1 MEQEKEKEKTG
12 KESNVIDNYDESS
25 AKDRSIR
32 FVTKSNETPEGDGFV
47 VHRSFPSQSIRN
59 LDPFLLLD
67 EMGPLD
73 MLPYESKGFPEHPH
87 RGFVTV
93 TYMLEGRFEH
103 KDSQGNSGKLGPGD
117 VQWMT
122 AGSGLVHSEMPEKE
136 FAKSGGRL
144 HGFQLWI
151 NLRKTDK
158 WNKPDYQ
165 DVPSARIPHVSTSDG
180 KVSVKVIAGNYRDAK
195 AVINTL
201 TPILYLH
208 FSLQPG
214 GEVVQSVPKNLN
226 AFAYVI
232 SGKGLFG
239 KDKTA
244 VDENNL
250 IVFENDGGNISIRES
265 DNAKSP
271 LDLLLVAGMPLNE
284 PIVQYGPFVMN
295 TREEIDKTLED
306 YRNGRIGKIDF

>member
-1 MEQEKEKEKTG
+1 MRKEKTG
-12 KESNVIDNYDESS
+12 EESNNVIYNSDETNFNY
-25 AKDRSIR
+25 RSIKL
-32 FVTKSNETPEGDGFV
+32 VTKSNKTPEGDGFV
-47 VHRSFPSQSIRN
+47 VHRSFPSGSIRN

-73 MLPYESKGFPEHPH
+73 LLPYESKGFPEHPH

-122 AGSGLVHSEMPEKE
+122 AGSGLVHSEMPETE
-136 FAKSGGRL
+136 FAKNGGRL

-158 WNKPDYQ
+158 WIKPDYQ
-165 DVPSARIPHVSTSDG
+165 DVTSTRIPQVTTPDG
-180 KVSVKVIAGNYRDAK
+180 KVSAKVIAGNYLDAR

-201 TPILYLH
+201 TPVLYLH
-208 FSLQPG
+208 FTLQPG
-214 GEVVQSVPKNLN
+214 GKVVHSVPENYN

-232 SGKGLFG
+232 SGEGLFG

-244 VDENNL
+244 VGEKNL
-250 IVFENDGGNISIRES
+250 IVFENDGEIISIRES

-271 LDLLLVAGMPLNE
+271 LEVLLIAGMPINE

>member
-1 MEQEKEKEKTG
+1 MKKEKNEKES
-12 KESNVIDNYDESS
+12 SNVIDNSDETNFNY
-25 AKDRSIR
+25 RSIKL
-32 FVTKSNETPEGDGFV
+32 VIKSNETPEGDGFV
-47 VHRSFPSQSIRN
+47 VHRSFPSGSIRN

-73 MLPYESKGFPEHPH
+73 LLPYESKGFPEHPH

-136 FAKSGGRL
+136 FAKNGGRL

-158 WNKPDYQ
+158 WIKPDYQ
-165 DVPSARIPHVSTSDG
+165 DVPSTRIPQVSTPDG
-180 KVSVKVIAGNYRDAK
+180 KVSARVIAGNYLDAK

-208 FSLQPG
+208 FTLQPG
-214 GEVVQSVPKNLN
+214 GQVVQSVPENHN

-232 SGKGLFG
+232 GGKGLFG

-244 VDENNL
+244 VGEKNL
-250 IVFENDGGNISIRES
+250 IVFENDGEIISIRES

-271 LDLLLVAGMPLNE
+271 LDVLLIAGMPLNE

-306 YRNGRIGKIDF
+306 YRNGRIGKINF

>member
-1 MEQEKEKEKTG
+1 MKKEKNG
-12 KESNVIDNYDESS
+12 KESSNVIDNSDETNF
-25 AKDRSIR
+25 KYRSIKL
-32 FVTKSNETPEGDGFV
+32 VIKSNQTPEGDGFV
-47 VHRSFPSQSIRN
+47 VHRSFPSGSIRN

-73 MLPYESKGFPEHPH
+73 LLPYESKGFPEHPH

-136 FAKSGGRL
+136 FSKTGGRL

-151 NLRKTDK
+151 NLKKTDK
-158 WNKPDYQ
+158 WIKPDYQ
-165 DVPSARIPHVSTSDG
+165 DVPSTRIPQVSTPDG
-180 KVSVKVIAGNYRDAK
+180 KVSARVIAGNYLDAK

-208 FSLQPG
+208 FTLQPG
-214 GEVVQSVPKNLN
+214 GQVVQSVPENYN

-232 SGKGLFG
+232 DGEGLFG
-239 KDKTA
+239 KDKT
-244 VDENNL
+244 VVGEKKL
-250 IVFENDGGNISIRES
+250 IVFENDGEIISIRES

-271 LDLLLVAGMPLNE
+271 LDVLLIAGMPLNE

-295 TREEIDKTLED
+295 TREEMDKTLED
-306 YRNGRIGKIDF
+306 FRNGRIGKIE

>member
-1 MEQEKEKEKTG
+1 MDKIEKQNEFVDKNNETG
-12 KESNVIDNYDESS
+12 NR
-25 AKDRSIR
+25 DRSVELI
-32 FVTKSNETPEGDGFV
+32 TSSTETAEGDGFI
-47 VHRSFPSQSIRN
+47 VHRSFPSRSIRH

-73 MLPYESKGFPEHPH
+73 LLPHESKGFPDHPH

-136 FAKSGGRL
+136 FAKSGGIL

-151 NLRKTDK
+151 NLPKTDK
-158 WNKPDYQ
+158 WIKPDYQ
-165 DVPSARIPHVSTSDG
+165 DVPSKKIPVAKTPDG
-180 KVSVKVIAGNYRDAK
+180 KVSVQVIAGNSLDAK

-201 TPILYLH
+201 TPITYLH
-208 FSLQPG
+208 FTIQPG
-214 GEVVQSVPKNLN
+214 AKIVQPVPKSYN

-232 SGKGLFG
+232 NGKGLFG
-239 KDKTA
+239 KDRIIAEERK
-244 VDENNL
+244 L
-250 IVFENDGGNISIRES
+250 IVFKNDGDYISIR
-265 DNAKSP
+265 
-271 LDLLLVAGMPLNE
+271 V
-284 PIVQYGPFVMN
+284 
-295 TREEIDKTLED
+295 
-306 YRNGRIGKIDF
+306 

>member
-1 MEQEKEKEKTG
+1 MDKIEKQNEFVDKNNETG
-12 KESNVIDNYDESS
+12 NR
-25 AKDRSIR
+25 DRSVELI
-32 FVTKSNETPEGDGFV
+32 TSSTETAEGDGFI
-47 VHRSFPSQSIRN
+47 VHRSFPSRSIRH

-73 MLPYESKGFPEHPH
+73 LLPHESKGFPDHPH

-136 FAKSGGRL
+136 FAKSGGIL

-151 NLRKTDK
+151 NLPKTDK
-158 WNKPDYQ
+158 WIKPDYQ
-165 DVPSARIPHVSTSDG
+165 DVPSKKIPVAKTPDG
-180 KVSVKVIAGNYRDAK
+180 KVSVKVIAGNSLDAK

-201 TPILYLH
+201 TPITYLH
-208 FSLQPG
+208 FTLQPG
-214 GEVVQSVPKNLN
+214 AKIVQPVPKSYN

-232 SGKGLFG
+232 NGKGLFG
-239 KDKTA
+239 KDRIIAEERK
-244 VDENNL
+244 L
-250 IVFENDGGNISIRES
+250 IVFKNDGDYISIRVSE
-265 DNAKSP
+265 NAGSS
-271 LDLLLVAGMPLNE
+271 LEVLLIAGMPINE

-295 TREEIDKTLED
+295 TQEEIDNTLED
-306 YRNGRIGKIDF
+306 YRNGRIGKIEI

>member
-1 MEQEKEKEKTG
+1 MEKEKTG
-12 KESNVIDNYDESS
+12 QLGNVIDNSDEISF
-25 AKDRSIR
+25 KDRSIR
-32 FVTKSNETPEGDGFV
+32 LVTKSNETPEGDGFV

-73 MLPYESKGFPEHPH
+73 LLPYESKGFPEHPH

-93 TYMLEGRFEH
+93 TYMIEGRFEH

-151 NLRKTDK
+151 NLRKADK

-165 DVPSARIPHVSTSDG
+165 DVPSTKIPQVSNSDG
-180 KVSVKVIAGNYRDAK
+180 KVSVKVIAGNYRGTK

-208 FSLQPG
+208 FTLQPG
-214 GEVVQSVPKNLN
+214 GEVIQSVTENLN
-226 AFAYVI
+226 AFAYII

-239 KDKTA
+239 KDKT
-244 VDENNL
+244 VVGEKNL
-250 IVFENDGGNISIRES
+250 IVFKNDGENISIRNS
-265 DNAKSP
+265 DNSKSP
-271 LDLLLVAGMPLNE
+271 LDVLLVAGMPLNE

>member
-1 MEQEKEKEKTG
+1 MKKEKID
-12 KESNVIDNYDESS
+12 KENGNFSDNSDETNFNNY
-25 AKDRSIR
+25 RSIKL
-32 FVTKSNETPEGDGFV
+32 VTKSNETPEGDGFV
-47 VHRSFPSQSIRN
+47 VHRCFPSGVIRN

-73 MLPYESKGFPEHPH
+73 LLPYESKGFPEHPH

-93 TYMLEGRFEH
+93 TYMLDGRFEH
-103 KDSQGNSGKLGPGD
+103 KDSQGNSGRLGPGD

-136 FAKSGGRL
+136 FAKNGGRL

-158 WNKPDYQ
+158 WIKPDYQ
-165 DVPSARIPHVSTSDG
+165 DVPSTRIPQVSTPDG
-180 KVSVKVIAGNYRDAK
+180 KVSAKVIAGNYLDAK

-208 FSLQPG
+208 FTLQPG
-214 GEVVQSVPKNLN
+214 AQVVQSVPQNYN
-226 AFAYVI
+226 AFAYI
-232 SGKGLFG
+232 INGKGLFG
-239 KDKTA
+239 KDETA
-244 VDENNL
+244 VEEKNL
-250 IVFENDGGNISIRES
+250 IVFENDGEIISIRES
-265 DNAKSP
+265 DDAKSP
-271 LDLLLVAGMPLNE
+271 LDVLLIAGMPLNE

-306 YRNGRIGKIDF
+306 YRTGRIGRIDS

>member
-1 MEQEKEKEKTG
+1 MKEEKFG
-12 KESNVIDNYDESS
+12 KDISNNVTDNSDKSNLNY
-25 AKDRSIR
+25 RSIKL
-32 FVTKSNETPEGDGFV
+32 VTKSNETPEGDGFV
-47 VHRSFPSQSIRN
+47 VHRSFPSESVRN

-73 MLPYESKGFPEHPH
+73 LLPYESKGFPEHPH

-93 TYMLEGRFEH
+93 TYMLEGKFEH

-136 FAKSGGRL
+136 FAKNGGRL

-158 WNKPDYQ
+158 WIKPDYQ
-165 DVPSARIPHVSTSDG
+165 DVPSTRIPQVSTPDG
-180 KVSVKVIAGNYRDAK
+180 KVSARVIAGNYRDAR

-208 FSLQPG
+208 FTLQPG
-214 GEVVQSVPKNLN
+214 GQVVQSVPENYST
-226 AFAYVI
+226 FAYVI
-232 SGKGLFG
+232 RGKGLFG

-244 VDENNL
+244 VGEKNL
-250 IVFENDGGNISIRES
+250 IVFENDGDIISIRES
-265 DNAKSP
+265 DSAKSP
-271 LDLLLVAGMPLNE
+271 LDVLLIAGMPLNE

-295 TREEIDKTLED
+295 TKEEIDKTLED
-306 YRNGRIGKIDF
+306 YRNGRIG

>member
-1 MEQEKEKEKTG
+1 MEKIKEDNNIIDKRN
-12 KESNVIDNYDESS
+12 ESRN
-25 AKDRSIR
+25 KDRSADLITNS
-32 FVTKSNETPEGDGFV
+32 VETAEGDGFI
-47 VHRSFPSQSIRN
+47 VHRSFPSHSIRH

-67 EMGPLD
+67 EMGPLEL
-73 MLPYESKGFPEHPH
+73 LPQETKGFPDHPH

-93 TYMLEGRFEH
+93 TYLLEGKFEH
-103 KDSQGNSGKLGPGD
+103 RDSQGNSGKLGRGD

-136 FAKSGGRL
+136 FAKTGGRL

-158 WNKPDYQ
+158 WIKPNYQ
-165 DVPSARIPHVSTSDG
+165 DVPSRKIPIARTADG
-180 KVSVKVIAGNYRDAK
+180 KVSVKVIAGNSLDAK

-208 FSLQPG
+208 FTLQPG
-214 GEVVQSVPKNLN
+214 GEVVQHVPKNYN

-232 SGKGLFG
+232 NGKGMFG
-239 KDKTA
+239 KDKT
-244 VDENNL
+244 
-250 IVFENDGGNISIRES
+250 IVEEKKMSVFKNDGESISIRVAE
-265 DNAKSP
+265 NAGSS
-271 LDLLLVAGMPLNE
+271 LDVLLIAGIPLNE

-295 TREEIDKTLED
+295 TQEEIDNTIED
-306 YRNGRIGKIDF
+306 YRNGRLGKIEF

>member
-1 MEQEKEKEKTG
+1 MKKEKTR
-12 KESNVIDNYDESS
+12 KESSNVIDNSDETNFNNY
-25 AKDRSIR
+25 RSIKL
-32 FVTKSNETPEGDGFV
+32 VTKSNETPEGDGFV
-47 VHRSFPSQSIRN
+47 VHRSFPSGSIRN

-73 MLPYESKGFPEHPH
+73 LLPYESKGFPEHPH

-136 FAKSGGRL
+136 FSKTGGRL

-158 WNKPDYQ
+158 WIKPDYQ
-165 DVPSARIPHVSTSDG
+165 DVSSTRIPQVSTPDG
-180 KVSVKVIAGNYRDAK
+180 KVSARVIAGNYLDAK

-208 FSLQPG
+208 FTLQPG
-214 GEVVQSVPKNLN
+214 GQVVQSVPENHN
-226 AFAYVI
+226 ALAYVI
-232 SGKGLFG
+232 GGEGLFG

-244 VDENNL
+244 VGEKNL
-250 IVFENDGGNISIRES
+250 IVFENDGEIISIRES

-271 LDLLLVAGMPLNE
+271 LDVLLIAGMPLNE

-306 YRNGRIGKIDF
+306 YRNGRIGKINF

>member
-1 MEQEKEKEKTG
+1 MDKIEKQNEFVDKNNETG
-12 KESNVIDNYDESS
+12 NR
-25 AKDRSIR
+25 DRSVELI
-32 FVTKSNETPEGDGFV
+32 TSSTETAEGDGFI
-47 VHRSFPSQSIRN
+47 VHRSFPSRSIRH

-73 MLPYESKGFPEHPH
+73 LLPHESKGFPEHPH

-136 FAKSGGRL
+136 FAKSGGIL

-151 NLRKTDK
+151 NLPKTDK
-158 WNKPDYQ
+158 WIKPDYQ
-165 DVPSARIPHVSTSDG
+165 DVPSKKIPVAKTPDG
-180 KVSVKVIAGNYRDAK
+180 KVSVKVIAGNSLDAK

-201 TPILYLH
+201 TPITYLH
-208 FSLQPG
+208 FTLQPG
-214 GEVVQSVPKNLN
+214 AKIVQPVPKSYN

-232 SGKGLFG
+232 NGKGLFG
-239 KDKTA
+239 KDRIIAEERK
-244 VDENNL
+244 L
-250 IVFENDGGNISIRES
+250 IVFKNDGDYISIRVSE
-265 DNAKSP
+265 NAGSS
-271 LDLLLVAGMPLNE
+271 LEVLLIAGMPINE

-295 TREEIDKTLED
+295 TQEEIDNTLED
-306 YRNGRIGKIDF
+306 YRNGRIGKIEI

>member
-1 MEQEKEKEKTG
+1 MKKEKNGE
-12 KESNVIDNYDESS
+12 ESSNVIDKSDETNF
-25 AKDRSIR
+25 KYRSIKL
-32 FVTKSNETPEGDGFV
+32 VIKSNETPEGDGFV
-47 VHRSFPSQSIRN
+47 VHRSFPSGSIRN

-73 MLPYESKGFPEHPH
+73 LLPYESKGFPEHPH

-136 FAKSGGRL
+136 FSKTGGRL

-158 WNKPDYQ
+158 WIKPDYQ
-165 DVPSARIPHVSTSDG
+165 DVPSTRIPQVSTPDG
-180 KVSVKVIAGNYRDAK
+180 KVSARVIAGNYLDAK

-208 FSLQPG
+208 FTLQPG
-214 GEVVQSVPKNLN
+214 GQVVQSVPENYN

-232 SGKGLFG
+232 GGEGLFG

-244 VDENNL
+244 VGGKNL
-250 IVFENDGGNISIRES
+250 IVFENDGEIISIREL
-265 DNAKSP
+265 DDAKSP
-271 LDLLLVAGMPLNE
+271 LDVLLIAGMPLNE

-306 YRNGRIGKIDF
+306 YRNGRIGKID

>member
-1 MEQEKEKEKTG
+1 MDKIEKQNEFVDKNNETG
-12 KESNVIDNYDESS
+12 NR
-25 AKDRSIR
+25 DRSVELI
-32 FVTKSNETPEGDGFV
+32 TSSTETAEGDGFI
-47 VHRSFPSQSIRN
+47 VHRSFPSRSIRH

-73 MLPYESKGFPEHPH
+73 LLPHESKGFPDHPH

-136 FAKSGGRL
+136 FAKSGGIL

-151 NLRKTDK
+151 NLPKTDK
-158 WNKPDYQ
+158 WIKPDYQ
-165 DVPSARIPHVSTSDG
+165 DVPSKKIPVAKTPDG
-180 KVSVKVIAGNYRDAK
+180 KVSVKVIAGNSLDAK

-201 TPILYLH
+201 TPITYLH
-208 FSLQPG
+208 FTLQPG
-214 GEVVQSVPKNLN
+214 AKIVQPVPKSYN

-232 SGKGLFG
+232 NGKGLFG
-239 KDKTA
+239 KDRIIAEERK
-244 VDENNL
+244 L
-250 IVFENDGGNISIRES
+250 IVFKNDGDYISIRVSE
-265 DNAKSP
+265 NAGSS
-271 LDLLLVAGMPLNE
+271 LEVLLIAGMPINE
-284 PIVQYGPFVMN
+284 PIVQSGPFVMN
-295 TREEIDKTLED
+295 TQEEIDNTLED
-306 YRNGRIGKIDF
+306 YRNGRIGKIEI

>member
-1 MEQEKEKEKTG
+1 MDKIQKQNEFVDKINETG
-12 KESNVIDNYDESS
+12 NR
-25 AKDRSIR
+25 DRSVQLI
-32 FVTKSNETPEGDGFV
+32 TSSTETAEGDGFI
-47 VHRSFPSQSIRN
+47 VHRSFPSRSIRH

-73 MLPYESKGFPEHPH
+73 LLPHESKGFPDHPH

-136 FAKSGGRL
+136 FAKSGGIL

-151 NLRKTDK
+151 NLPKTDK
-158 WNKPDYQ
+158 WIKPDYQ
-165 DVPSARIPHVSTSDG
+165 DVPSRKIPVTKTPDG
-180 KVSVKVIAGNYRDAK
+180 KVSVKVIAGNSLDAK

-201 TPILYLH
+201 TPITYLH
-208 FSLQPG
+208 FTLQPG
-214 GEVVQSVPKNLN
+214 AEIVQPVPKSYN

-232 SGKGLFG
+232 NGKGLFG
-239 KDKTA
+239 KDRVIAEERK
-244 VDENNL
+244 L
-250 IVFENDGGNISIRES
+250 IVFKNDGDYISIRVSE
-265 DNAKSP
+265 NAGSS
-271 LDLLLVAGMPLNE
+271 LDVLLIAGMPINE

-295 TREEIDKTLED
+295 TQEEIDNTLED
-306 YRNGRIGKIDF
+306 YRNGRIGKIEI

>member
-1 MEQEKEKEKTG
+1 MEKIG
-12 KESNVIDNYDESS
+12 KERDIIDKSHKTKY
-25 AKDRSIR
+25 RSIR
-32 FVTKSNETPEGDGFV
+32 LVEKSDETPEGDGFI
-47 VHRSFPSQSIRN
+47 VHRSFPSRSIRN

-73 MLPYESKGFPEHPH
+73 LLPQEGKGFPDHPH

-93 TYMLEGRFEH
+93 TYILEGRFEH

-158 WNKPDYQ
+158 WIKPDYQ
-165 DVPSARIPHVSTSDG
+165 DVPSTKIPIVRTPNG
-180 KVSVKVIAGNYRDAK
+180 KVSIKVIAGNYLDTK
-195 AVINTL
+195 AVISTL

-208 FSLQPG
+208 FTLQPG
-214 GEVVQSVPKNLN
+214 AEVIQPIPENYN
-226 AFAYVI
+226 AFAYII

-239 KDKTA
+239 KNKIT
-244 VDENNL
+244 VGEKNL
-250 IVFENDGGNISIRES
+250 IVFKNDGEYVSISES
-265 DNAKSP
+265 ENARSP
-271 LDLLLVAGMPLNE
+271 LDVLLVAGLPLNE

-295 TREEIDKTLED
+295 SKEEIDKTLED
-306 YRNGRIGKIDF
+306 YRNGRIGKIEF

>member
-1 MEQEKEKEKTG
+1 MKKEKNG
-12 KESNVIDNYDESS
+12 KESSNVIDNSDETNFNY
-25 AKDRSIR
+25 RSIKLLI
-32 FVTKSNETPEGDGFV
+32 KSNETSEGDGFV
-47 VHRSFPSQSIRN
+47 VYRSFPSGSIRN

-73 MLPYESKGFPEHPH
+73 LLPYESKGFPEHPH

-136 FAKSGGRL
+136 FSKNGGRL

-158 WNKPDYQ
+158 WIKPDYQ
-165 DVPSARIPHVSTSDG
+165 DVPSTRIPQVSTPDG
-180 KVSVKVIAGNYRDAK
+180 KVSAKVIAGNYLDAK

-201 TPILYLH
+201 TPVLYLH
-208 FSLQPG
+208 FTLQPG
-214 GEVVQSVPKNLN
+214 GQVVQSVPENYN

-232 SGKGLFG
+232 GGEGLFG

-244 VDENNL
+244 VGEKNL
-250 IVFENDGGNISIRES
+250 IVFENDGEIISIRES

-271 LDLLLVAGMPLNE
+271 LDVLLIAGMPLNE

-306 YRNGRIGKIDF
+306 YRNGRIGKIE

>member
-1 MEQEKEKEKTG
+1 MEMEKETTG
-12 KESNVIDNYDESS
+12 KESNFIDNSDEIS

-32 FVTKSNETPEGDGFV
+32 LVTKSNETPEGDGFV

-73 MLPYESKGFPEHPH
+73 LLPYESKGFPEHPH

-165 DVPSARIPHVSTSDG
+165 DVPSIKIPQVSTSDG
-180 KVSVKVIAGNYRDAK
+180 KVSVKVIAGNFGDAK

-208 FSLQPG
+208 FTLQPG
-214 GEVVQSVPKNLN
+214 GEVVQSVPENLN

-232 SGKGLFG
+232 GGKGLFG

-244 VDENNL
+244 VDEKNL
-250 IVFENDGGNISIRES
+250 IVFKNDGGHISIRES

-271 LDLLLVAGMPLNE
+271 LDVLLVAGMPLNE

>member
-1 MEQEKEKEKTG
+1 MKKEKIG
-12 KESNVIDNYDESS
+12 KENSNFSDNPDKTNFNNY
-25 AKDRSIR
+25 RSIKL
-32 FVTKSNETPEGDGFV
+32 VTKSNETPEGDGFV
-47 VHRSFPSQSIRN
+47 VHRCFPSGVIRN

-73 MLPYESKGFPEHPH
+73 LLPYESKGFPEHPH

-93 TYMLEGRFEH
+93 TYMLDGRFEH

-136 FAKSGGRL
+136 FAKNGGRL

-158 WNKPDYQ
+158 WIKPDYQ
-165 DVPSARIPHVSTSDG
+165 DVPSTRIPQVSTPDG
-180 KVSVKVIAGNYRDAK
+180 KVSAKVIAGNYLDAK

-208 FSLQPG
+208 FTLQPG
-214 GEVVQSVPKNLN
+214 AQVVQSVPKNYN
-226 AFAYVI
+226 AFAYI
-232 SGKGLFG
+232 INGKALIG
-239 KDKTA
+239 KDETA
-244 VDENNL
+244 VGGKNL
-250 IVFENDGGNISIRES
+250 IVFENDGEIISIRES
-265 DNAKSP
+265 DDSKSP
-271 LDLLLVAGMPLNE
+271 LDVLLIAGMPLNE
-284 PIVQYGPFVMN
+284 PTVQYGPFVMN

-306 YRNGRIGKIDF
+306 YRNGRIGKINS

>member
-1 MEQEKEKEKTG
+1 MKKEKNG
-12 KESNVIDNYDESS
+12 KESSNVIDNSNETNFNY
-25 AKDRSIR
+25 RSIKL
-32 FVTKSNETPEGDGFV
+32 VIKSNETPEGDGFV
-47 VHRSFPSQSIRN
+47 VHRSFPSGSIRN

-73 MLPYESKGFPEHPH
+73 LLPYESKGFPEHPH

-136 FAKSGGRL
+136 FAENGGRL

-158 WNKPDYQ
+158 WIKPDYQ
-165 DVPSARIPHVSTSDG
+165 DVPSTRIPQVSTPDG
-180 KVSVKVIAGNYRDAK
+180 KVSAKVIAGNYLDAK

-208 FSLQPG
+208 FTLQPG
-214 GEVVQSVPKNLN
+214 GQVVQSVPVNYN

-232 SGKGLFG
+232 SGEGLFG

-244 VDENNL
+244 VGEKNL
-250 IVFENDGGNISIRES
+250 IVFENDGEIISIRES

-271 LDLLLVAGMPLNE
+271 LDVLLIAGMPLNE

-295 TREEIDKTLED
+295 TREEIDQTLED

>member
-1 MEQEKEKEKTG
+1 MKKEKNG
-12 KESNVIDNYDESS
+12 KESSNVIDNSDETNF
-25 AKDRSIR
+25 KYRSIKL
-32 FVTKSNETPEGDGFV
+32 VIKSNQTPEGDGFV
-47 VHRSFPSQSIRN
+47 VHRSFPSGSIRN

-73 MLPYESKGFPEHPH
+73 LLPYESKGFPEHPH

-136 FAKSGGRL
+136 FSKTGGRL

-151 NLRKTDK
+151 NLKKTDK
-158 WNKPDYQ
+158 WIKPDYQ
-165 DVPSARIPHVSTSDG
+165 DVPSTRIPQVSTPDG
-180 KVSVKVIAGNYRDAK
+180 KVSARVIAGNYLDAK

-208 FSLQPG
+208 FTLQPG
-214 GEVVQSVPKNLN
+214 GQVVQSVPENYN

-232 SGKGLFG
+232 GGEGLFG

-244 VDENNL
+244 VGEKNL
-250 IVFENDGGNISIRES
+250 IVFENDGKIISIRES

-271 LDLLLVAGMPLNE
+271 LDVLLIAGMPLNE

-295 TREEIDKTLED
+295 TREEMDKTLED
-306 YRNGRIGKIDF
+306 FRNGRIGKIE

>member
-1 MEQEKEKEKTG
+1 MKKTG
-12 KESNVIDNYDESS
+12 NETHVSKSSNDTSTES
-25 AKDRSIR
+25 RTIR
-32 FVTKSNETPEGDGFV
+32 LVTESNETPEGDGFT
-47 VHRSFPSQSIRN
+47 VHRSFPSESIRN

-73 MLPYESKGFPEHPH
+73 LLPFETKGFPEHPH

-93 TYMLEGRFEH
+93 TYILEGKFEH
-103 KDSQGNSGKLGPGD
+103 KDSQGNTGKLGPGD

-136 FAKSGGRL
+136 FAKNGGKL

-151 NLRKTDK
+151 NLRKIDK
-158 WNKPDYQ
+158 WIKPDYQ
-165 DVPSARIPHVSTSDG
+165 DVPSAKIPLVRTSDG
-180 KVSVKVIAGNYRDAK
+180 KVSVRVIAGNYQDTK

-208 FSLQPG
+208 FTLQPDS
-214 GEVVQSVPKNLN
+214 EIVQAVPDNFN

-232 SGKGLFG
+232 SGNGIFG
-239 KDKTA
+239 KDKTP
-244 VDENNL
+244 VQERNL
-250 IVFENDGGNISIRES
+250 IVFKNDGEYISI
-265 DNAKSP
+265 KSNNKNP
-271 LDLLLVAGMPLNE
+271 LDVLVVAGMPFNE
-284 PIVQYGPFVMN
+284 PVVQYGPFVMN

-306 YRNGRIGKIDF
+306 YRNGKIGKIEF

>member
-1 MEQEKEKEKTG
+1 MKKEKNG
-12 KESNVIDNYDESS
+12 KESSNVIDNSDETNF
-25 AKDRSIR
+25 KYRSIKL
-32 FVTKSNETPEGDGFV
+32 VIKSNQTPEGDGFV
-47 VHRSFPSQSIRN
+47 VHRSFPSGSIRN
-59 LDPFLLLD
+59 IDPFLLLD

-73 MLPYESKGFPEHPH
+73 LLPYESKGFPEHPH

-136 FAKSGGRL
+136 FSKTGGRL

-158 WNKPDYQ
+158 WIKPDYQ
-165 DVPSARIPHVSTSDG
+165 DVPSTRIPQVSTPDG
-180 KVSVKVIAGNYRDAK
+180 KVSARVIAGNYLDAK

-208 FSLQPG
+208 FTLQPG
-214 GEVVQSVPKNLN
+214 GQVVQSVPENYN

-232 SGKGLFG
+232 GGEGLFG

-244 VDENNL
+244 VGEKKL
-250 IVFENDGGNISIRES
+250 IVFENDGEIISIRES
-265 DNAKSP
+265 DNANSP
-271 LDLLLVAGMPLNE
+271 LDVLLIAGMPLNE

-295 TREEIDKTLED
+295 TREEMDKTLED
-306 YRNGRIGKIDF
+306 FRNGRIGKIE

>member
-1 MEQEKEKEKTG
+1 MKKEKNGE
-12 KESNVIDNYDESS
+12 ERSNVIDKSDETNF
-25 AKDRSIR
+25 KYRSIKL
-32 FVTKSNETPEGDGFV
+32 VIKSNETPEGDGFV
-47 VHRSFPSQSIRN
+47 VHRSFPSRSIRN

-73 MLPYESKGFPEHPH
+73 LLPYESKGFPEHPH

-136 FAKSGGRL
+136 FSKTGGRL

-158 WNKPDYQ
+158 WIKPDYQ
-165 DVPSARIPHVSTSDG
+165 DVPSTRIPQVSTRDG
-180 KVSVKVIAGNYRDAK
+180 KVSARVIAGNYLDAK

-208 FSLQPG
+208 FTLQPG
-214 GEVVQSVPKNLN
+214 GQVVQSVPENYN

-232 SGKGLFG
+232 GGEGLFG

-244 VDENNL
+244 VGEKNL
-250 IVFENDGGNISIRES
+250 IVFENDGEIISIREL
-265 DNAKSP
+265 DDAKSP
-271 LDLLLVAGMPLNE
+271 LDVLLIAGMPLNE

-306 YRNGRIGKIDF
+306 YRNGRIGKID

>member
-1 MEQEKEKEKTG
+1 MDKIEKQNEFVDKNNETG
-12 KESNVIDNYDESS
+12 NR
-25 AKDRSIR
+25 DRSVELI
-32 FVTKSNETPEGDGFV
+32 TSSTETAEGDGFI
-47 VHRSFPSQSIRN
+47 VHRSFPSRSIRH

-73 MLPYESKGFPEHPH
+73 LLPYESKGFPDHPH

-136 FAKSGGRL
+136 FAKSGGIL

-151 NLRKTDK
+151 NLPKTDK
-158 WNKPDYQ
+158 WIKPDYQ
-165 DVPSARIPHVSTSDG
+165 DVPSKKIPVAKTPDG
-180 KVSVKVIAGNYRDAK
+180 KVSVKVIAGNSLDAK

-201 TPILYLH
+201 TPITYLH
-208 FSLQPG
+208 FTIQPG
-214 GEVVQSVPKNLN
+214 AKIVQPVPKSYN

-232 SGKGLFG
+232 NGKGLFG
-239 KDKTA
+239 KDRIIAEERK
-244 VDENNL
+244 L
-250 IVFENDGGNISIRES
+250 IVFKNDGDYISIRVSE
-265 DNAKSP
+265 NAGSS
-271 LDLLLVAGMPLNE
+271 LEVLLIAGMPINE

-295 TREEIDKTLED
+295 TQEEIDNTLED
-306 YRNGRIGKIDF
+306 YRNGRIGKIEI

>member
-1 MEQEKEKEKTG
+1 MKKEKNGE
-12 KESNVIDNYDESS
+12 ESSNVIDKSDETNF
-25 AKDRSIR
+25 KYRSIKL
-32 FVTKSNETPEGDGFV
+32 VIKSNETPEGDGFV
-47 VHRSFPSQSIRN
+47 VHRSFPSGSIRN

-73 MLPYESKGFPEHPH
+73 LLPYESKGFPEHPH

-136 FAKSGGRL
+136 FSKTGGRL

-158 WNKPDYQ
+158 WIKPDYQ
-165 DVPSARIPHVSTSDG
+165 DVPSTRIPQVSTPDG
-180 KVSVKVIAGNYRDAK
+180 KVSARVIAGNYLDAK

-208 FSLQPG
+208 FTLQPG
-214 GEVVQSVPKNLN
+214 GQVVQSVPENYN

-232 SGKGLFG
+232 GGEGLFG

-244 VDENNL
+244 VGEKKL
-250 IVFENDGGNISIRES
+250 IVFENDGEIISIREL
-265 DNAKSP
+265 DDAKSP
-271 LDLLLVAGMPLNE
+271 LDVLLIAGMPLNE

-306 YRNGRIGKIDF
+306 YRNGRIGKID

>member
-1 MEQEKEKEKTG
+1 MDKIG
-12 KESNVIDNYDESS
+12 KERDIIDKSDET
-25 AKDRSIR
+25 KYRSIR
-32 FVTKSNETPEGDGFV
+32 LVEKSDETQEGDGFI
-47 VHRSFPSQSIRN
+47 VHRSFPSVSIRN

-73 MLPYESKGFPEHPH
+73 LLPQDGRGFPDHPH

-151 NLRKTDK
+151 NLRKSDK
-158 WNKPDYQ
+158 WIKPDYQ
-165 DVPSARIPHVSTSDG
+165 DVLSTKIPIVRTPDG
-180 KVSVKVIAGNYRDAK
+180 KVLIKVIAGNYHDTK
-195 AVINTL
+195 AVISTL

-208 FSLQPG
+208 FTLQPG
-214 GEVVQSVPKNLN
+214 SEVIQSVPENYN

-239 KDKTA
+239 KSKIT
-244 VDENNL
+244 VGEKNL
-250 IVFENDGGNISIRES
+250 IVFKNDGEYISISES
-265 DNAKSP
+265 ENARPP
-271 LDLLLVAGMPLNE
+271 LDVLLVAGMPLNE

-295 TREEIDKTLED
+295 TKEEIDKTLED
-306 YRNGRIGKIDF
+306 YRNGRIGTTEF

>member
-1 MEQEKEKEKTG
+1 MEKNG
-12 KESNVIDNYDESS
+12 KERDIIDKSDET
-25 AKDRSIR
+25 KYRSIR
-32 FVTKSNETPEGDGFV
+32 LVEKSDETPEGDGFI
-47 VHRSFPSQSIRN
+47 VHRSFPSRSIRN

-73 MLPYESKGFPEHPH
+73 LLPQEERGFPDHPH

-103 KDSQGNSGKLGPGD
+103 RDSQGSFGKLRPGD

-136 FAKSGGRL
+136 FAKTGGRL

-151 NLRKTDK
+151 NLRKSDK
-158 WNKPDYQ
+158 WIKPGYQ
-165 DVPSARIPHVSTSDG
+165 DVPSTKIPIVRTLDG
-180 KVSVKVIAGNYRDAK
+180 KVSIKVIAGNYHDTK
-195 AVINTL
+195 AVIRTL

-208 FSLQPG
+208 FTLQPG
-214 GEVVQSVPKNLN
+214 GEVTQPVPENYS

-239 KDKTA
+239 KNKIT
-244 VDENNL
+244 VGEKNL
-250 IVFENDGGNISIRES
+250 IVFKNDGEYISISES
-265 DNAKSP
+265 ENARSP
-271 LDLLLVAGMPLNE
+271 LDILLVAGMPLNE

-295 TREEIDKTLED
+295 TKEEIDKTLED
-306 YRNGRIGKIDF
+306 YRNGRIGKIEF

>member
-1 MEQEKEKEKTG
+1 MKKEKNG
-12 KESNVIDNYDESS
+12 KESSNVIDNSDETNFNY
-25 AKDRSIR
+25 RSIKL
-32 FVTKSNETPEGDGFV
+32 VIKSNETPEGDGFV
-47 VHRSFPSQSIRN
+47 VHRSFPSGSIRN

-73 MLPYESKGFPEHPH
+73 LLPYESKGFPEHPH

-136 FAKSGGRL
+136 FAENGGRL

-158 WNKPDYQ
+158 WIKPDYQ
-165 DVPSARIPHVSTSDG
+165 DVPSTRIPQVSTPDG
-180 KVSVKVIAGNYRDAK
+180 KVSAKVIAGNYLDAK

-208 FSLQPG
+208 FTLKPG
-214 GEVVQSVPKNLN
+214 GQVVQSVPENYN

-232 SGKGLFG
+232 SGEGFFG
-239 KDKTA
+239 KDKSA
-244 VDENNL
+244 VGEKNL
-250 IVFENDGGNISIRES
+250 IVFENDGEIISIRES
-265 DNAKSP
+265 DKAKSP
-271 LDLLLVAGMPLNE
+271 LDVLLIAGMPLNE

>member
-1 MEQEKEKEKTG
+1 MKKEKNGE
-12 KESNVIDNYDESS
+12 ESSNVIDNSDETNF
-25 AKDRSIR
+25 KYRSIKL
-32 FVTKSNETPEGDGFV
+32 VIKSNETPEGDGFV
-47 VHRSFPSQSIRN
+47 VHRSFPSGSIRN

-73 MLPYESKGFPEHPH
+73 LLPYESKGFPEHPH

-136 FAKSGGRL
+136 FSKTGGRL

-158 WNKPDYQ
+158 WIKPDYQ
-165 DVPSARIPHVSTSDG
+165 DVPSTRIPQVSTPDG
-180 KVSVKVIAGNYRDAK
+180 KVSARVIAGNYLDAK

-208 FSLQPG
+208 FTLQPG
-214 GEVVQSVPKNLN
+214 GQVVQSVPENYN
-226 AFAYVI
+226 ALAYVI
-232 SGKGLFG
+232 GGEGLFG

-244 VDENNL
+244 VGEKNL
-250 IVFENDGGNISIRES
+250 IVFENDGEIISIREL
-265 DNAKSP
+265 DDAKSP
-271 LDLLLVAGMPLNE
+271 LDVLLIAGMPLNE

-306 YRNGRIGKIDF
+306 YRNGRIGKID